1 MASSRLRPAS
11 NVDVAS
17 LSKSGARP
25 RSTSIEAASPVES
38 LAKTG
43 QRLAVDERRAQLV
56 ALGVEIFNRRPYDE
70 ISIDD
75 IAEAA
80 GISKGLLY
88 HYFPSKKAFYV
99 ETVRAGAQAMRTEI
113 EPTGVAA
120 TPLEKLHLGVERYV
134 SFVERHPRGFVH
146 VLRSGVGFDPE
157 VAKIV
162 DRTRRAMVDQ
172 VLTEMMLPA
181 SPAVAL
187 AVHGWVGF
195 VEVTSVRWL
204 EKKTVDRATLVE
216 LLASSLM
223 AIVMGAR
230 SLPETAPIEPEPAEA
245 KPRKGS
251 KKRSSTHDSD

>member
-1 MASSRLRPAS
+1 MASSRVQAS
-11 NVDVAS
+11 QHVDTAS
-17 LSKSGARP
+17 LAKSGARP
-25 RSTSIEAASPVES
+25 RSVAIEEAAPES
-38 LAKTG
+38 LARTG

-56 ALGVEIFNRRPYDE
+56 ALGIELFNRRPYDE

-99 ETVRAGAQAMRTEI
+99 ETVRAGATTMRTEL
-113 EPTGVAA
+113 EPHGEGS
-120 TPLEKLHLGVERYV
+120 TPLEKLRLGVERYID
-134 SFVERHPRGFVH
+134 FVERHPRGFVH

-172 VLTEMMLPA
+172 VLTEMMLPPT
-181 SPAVAL
+181 PAVVL

-204 EKKTVDRATLVE
+204 EKKTVPRATLID
-216 LLASSLM
+216 LLSSSLI
-223 AIVMGAR
+223 ALVMGAR
-230 SLPETAPIEPEPAEA
+230 SLPEAAAIEEAPEPKARKA
-245 KPRKGS
+245 KKT
-251 KKRSSTHDSD
+251 RSNPHDGA